1 MNETTIPILPCPAID
16 PVLDFY
22 QALGFEVTYRQ
33 KRPNTYAV
41 VRRDGIELQFFVLKG
56 LDPAQSYSTC
66 YVLAPD
72 VDTLYGAFTDGL
84 RRSLGRLP
92 TRGVPRIGALKDM
105 SYGVRQFVMVDPAG
119 NTIRV
124 GRPLAAGAPA
134 EPPGTRLEK
143 AVETA
148 ALLGDSKGD
157 HRAAARVLDHA
168 FAAQEAEPAVPR
180 VRALILR
187 ADLAVRLGERD
198 LARRLLADARRV
210 RLGTADLAALA
221 DDLRRADDLDDDLR
235 E

>member
-92 TRGVPRIGALKDM
+92 TPR
-105 SYGVRQFVMVDPAG
+105 SPR
-119 NTIRV
+119 
-124 GRPLAAGAPA
+124 
-134 EPPGTRLEK
+134 
-143 AVETA
+143 
-148 ALLGDSKGD
+148 
-157 HRAAARVLDHA
+157 RAA
-168 FAAQEAEPAVPR
+168 PR
-180 VRALILR
+180 WR
-187 ADLAVRLGERD
+187 G
-198 LARRLLADARRV
+198 
-210 RLGTADLAALA
+210 
-221 DDLRRADDLDDDLR
+221 
-235 E
+235 